1 MKTWTV
7 LGTTA
12 IVTALSLSMVAT
24 TSAYTNNISSTPSN
38 PLAPSSVIELASA
51 TAAIPSGAIV
61 VDQKGS
67 GQYKTVQA
75 AINSIPANNNQQK
88 IIYIK
93 NGTYTEKLT
102 ITQPHVTLQGESATG
117 TILSYNATNASSGST
132 TNSASTTVK
141 GDYFQAKTITF
152 RNNAGINA
160 GQAVAFYNNADKAIY
175 TDVRF
180 LGYQD
185 TLYTPGTGRQYFK
198 NCYIEGTVDFI
209 FGSAT
214 AVFDQCQIHSLGA
227 GYITAAS
234 TGADTKYGYVFLN
247 SRLTS
252 SGTANQSVYL
262 GRPWRPYS
270 AVTYI
275 NTDMGAH
282 IQPTG
287 WDNWRDPANE
297 ATSRYYEYASKG
309 AGANNNARVKW
320 AKFLTNDQAKAI
332 TIQSVLA
339 GNDQWNPTQT
349 N

>member
-1 MKTWTV
+1 MKTWKL

-12 IVTALSLSMVAT
+12 MVTALSLSIVGI
-24 TSAYTNNISSTPSN
+24 TSAEANTISSTSVN
-38 PLAPSSVIELASA
+38 DLTSSSSTELASA
-51 TAAIPSGAIV
+51 TAAIPAGAIV

-67 GQYKTVQA
+67 GQYQTVQA

-102 ITQPHVTLQGESATG
+102 ITQPRITLQGESATG
-117 TILSYNATNASSGST
+117 TILSYNATNVSSGST

-160 GQAVAFYNNADKAIY
+160 GQAVAFYNNADKAVY

-180 LGYQD
+180 LGHQD
-185 TLYTPGTGRQYFK
+185 TVYTPGTGRQYFK

-227 GYITAAS
+227 GYVTAAS

-297 ATSRYYEYASKG
+297 ATARYYEYASKG

-320 AKFLTNDQAKAI
+320 AKFLTNEQAKAI
-332 TIQSVLA
+332 TIQTVL
-339 GNDQWNPTQT
+339 GGTDQWNPTQT

>member
-1 MKTWTV
+1 MKPWNV
-7 LGTTA
+7 LAATAIVATLSLSISGLTSADSTTISPLTPSTITDVNGTSAVTTA
-12 IVTALSLSMVAT
+12 IPT
-24 TSAYTNNISSTPSN
+24 
-38 PLAPSSVIELASA
+38 
-51 TAAIPSGAIV
+51 GAIV
-61 VDQKGS
+61 VDLKGS
-67 GQYKTVQA
+67 GQYTSVQA
-75 AINSIPANNNQQK
+75 AINSIPNTNNQQR

-93 NGTYTEKLT
+93 NGTYTEKIT
-102 ITQPHVTLQGESATG
+102 ITQPHITLQGESATG

-141 GDYFQAKTITF
+141 GDYFQAKNITF

-185 TLYTPGTGRQYFK
+185 TVYTPGTGRQYFK

-214 AVFDQCQIHSLGA
+214 ALFDQCQIQSLGS
-227 GYITAAS
+227 GYVTAAS
-234 TGADTKYGYVFLN
+234 TGADTPYGYVFLN

-252 SGTANQSVYL
+252 NGAANQSVYL

-282 IQPTG
+282 IIGAG

-297 ATSRYYEYASKG
+297 ATARYYEYGSKG
-309 AGANNNARVKW
+309 AGANNSARVKW
-320 AKFLTNDQAKAI
+320 AKWLTDAQAKAI
-332 TIQSVLA
+332 TVQSVL
-339 GNDQWNPTQT
+339 GGSDQWNPTQ
-349 N
+349 NN

>member
-1 MKTWTV
+1 MKTWKV

-12 IVTALSLSMVAT
+12 MVTALSLSIVGI
-24 TSAYTNNISSTPSN
+24 TSAEANTISSTSVN
-38 PLAPSSVIELASA
+38 DLTSSSSTELASA
-51 TAAIPSGAIV
+51 TAAIPAGAIV

-67 GQYKTVQA
+67 GQYQTVQA

-102 ITQPHVTLQGESATG
+102 ITQPRITLQGESATG
-117 TILSYNATNASSGST
+117 TILSYNATNVSSGST

-160 GQAVAFYNNADKAIY
+160 GQAVAFYNNADKAVY

-180 LGYQD
+180 LGHQD
-185 TLYTPGTGRQYFK
+185 TVYTPGTGRQYFK

-214 AVFDQCQIHSLGA
+214 VVFDQCQIHSLGS
-227 GYITAAS
+227 GYVTAAS

-297 ATSRYYEYASKG
+297 ATARYYEYASKG

-320 AKFLTNDQAKAI
+320 AKFLTNEQAKAI
-332 TIQSVLA
+332 TIQTVL
-339 GNDQWNPTQT
+339 GGTDQWNPTQT